1 MMAYLDGLPLAP
13 LALFAAGYL
22 ALLLTTLA
30 WLKSRR
36 TADRCERCGGTWR
49 HTEAGNAYHVCVAP
63 EPREFP

>member
-1 MMAYLDGLPLAP
+1 MTYLDSLPLAP
-13 LALFAAGYL
+13 LALFGLGYL

-36 TADRCERCGGTWR
+36 HPDRCERCGGTWKR
-49 HTEAGNAYHVCVAP
+49 TERGGEWHVCVAP